1 MRSELDSE
9 INEFEK
15 ELHELKQTKNYLEM
29 DLRIVEMKLITYF
42 QEFIVFRD
50 MEDEDNKLLDNL
62 NKLNKDKETEEEKY
76 TGLIRQIDELE
87 VQTDELRRK
96 LDEDKKIF
104 KELVFP
110 EDEDKRDKIL
120 RYYKNR

>member
-1 MRSELDSE
+1 
-9 INEFEK
+9 
-15 ELHELKQTKNYLEM
+15 M